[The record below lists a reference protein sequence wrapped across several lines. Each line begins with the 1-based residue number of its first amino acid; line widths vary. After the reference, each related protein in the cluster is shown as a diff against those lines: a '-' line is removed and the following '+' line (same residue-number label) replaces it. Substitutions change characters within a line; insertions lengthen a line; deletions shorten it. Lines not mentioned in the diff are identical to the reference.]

1 MNKQYTSV
9 TKGHT
14 PRPRSERMRREGVGN
29 LSSTVVLN
37 ASANGTGISGDGH
50 KHVNLDALDQIT
62 TDSSG
67 YLWLDLLKEITTE
80 VDGQET
86 TVFEKIREKV
96 KAGYADV
103 AGDLAEDSPIF
114 NKFLSRIADDIAEGI
129 ITFSQGLIAL
139 GLTVFRDD
147 VHFGTFV
154 KSLYAG
160 TGAGIDPQGNAEFE
174 SVRVRTYFE
183 AVELIINRL
192 SAIEGDQLLTE
203 SDQIETIE
211 DLGNGQY
218 RLHLRAKW
226 DGYFTAQKVN
236 NVLKGIVNNLGAAAL
251 GMTTPGINAQMY
263 TSWMRVNAVDTA
275 NNTIDVILYPDN
287 ETPAGRNFPPC
298 ELMNIARWG
307 NQTDTTRQSC
317 LYLSSTEGRI
327 VKLIGVTKP
336 IIEPANYGMTIGT
349 LPDFVKA
356 MVNDEGYPL
365 PIKEG
370 LDYMYIPG
378 IIAMDIIRVN
388 RWTGI
393 PEPVYVDRGEWDE
406 NAYYYS
412 NFLNPLTGDYEVSEV
427 WYKGCKYRCC
437 RTGTHAAPSVTTTD
451 WAFVEGNPDF
461 TVEFNDTDVLF
472 DPDRFDLTLTIIAKY
487 HNVDITANIP
497 AANVTWTRYSEDAD
511 GVERVQ
517 SDLAWNTRHSGAS
530 NPGKSIHLTAADMDF
545 NGYVPKKVKITATVI
560 LTDENGN
567 EVDASRAVFEF

>member
-67 YLWLDLLKEITTE
+67 YLWLDLIKEITTE

-86 TVFEKIREKV
+86 TIFEKIREKV

-203 SDQIETIE
+203 SDQIVSVE

-218 RLHLRAKW
+218 RLTLREKW
-226 DGYFTAQKVN
+226 EGYFTAQKVN
-236 NVLKGIVNNLGAAAL
+236 NVIKGIINNLGAAAL
-251 GMTTPGINAQMY
+251 GMTTPGTNAQMY
-263 TSWMRVNAVDTA
+263 TSWMRVTAVDTA
-275 NNTIDVILYPDN
+275 HNTIDVTLYPDN
-287 ETPAGRNFPPC
+287 QVPAGHNFPPC

-307 NQTDTTRQSC
+307 NATDTTRQSC

-327 VKLIGVTKP
+327 VKLVGVTKP
-336 IIEPANYGMTIGT
+336 IIDQTNYGMTIGT
-349 LPDFVKA
+349 LPEFVQQ
-356 MVNDEGYPL
+356 MVNDQGYPL
-365 PIKEG
+365 PIKDG

-378 IIAMDIIRVN
+378 IIAMDVIRVN
-388 RWTGI
+388 HWTGL
-393 PEPVYVDRGEWDE
+393 PEPVYVDRGEWDAE
-406 NAYYYS
+406 AFYYCNA
-412 NFLNPLTGDYEVSEV
+412 LNPEIGDYEVSEV

-437 RTGTHAAPSVTTTD
+437 RTGTLVAPSVTTTD
-451 WAFVEGNPDF
+451 WAFLEGNPDF

-472 DPDRFDLTLTIIAKY
+472 DPDRFDLTLYIIAKY
-487 HNVDITANIP
+487 RNQDITANIP

-517 SDLAWNTRHSGAS
+517 SDLIWNTRHSGVN
-530 NPGKSIHLTAADMDF
+530 NPGKSIHLTVEDMDF

-567 EVDASRAVFEF
+567 EVDADRAVFEF